1 MIYRAKVEG
10 EGLAIIN
17 FDAKGYKVY
26 DDHYNLV
33 GAFAHN
39 GKVYVNVDKGITY
52 IYFVKDKPDTL
63 PDDKDFLVHDFKVVK
78 YEDCKNAKELQ
89 DFDGTLINGETNTAT
104 YLFTRKEIGPSFY
117 LEVDYTYEGEG
128 DNLIVGF
135 LAESEPDSKANCN
148 GQLLGG
154 CDKYYAKGS
163 YAVGFN
169 PIYSRKLQTPN
180 SPIKDSIV
188 LVNPDGNCELLPIN
202 INEVKGRHT
211 LKIVLNYS
219 SLTIS
224 LDRAELPPIYLA
236 SNSKPGHIYVV
247 GNSGILTSKIRINSL
262 ILYDGKYLGVKE
274 VQQVGFEK
282 VRIKNFKGISEG
294 SIDLGKVNVI
304 IGANNAGKTSLLEA
318 LYLLASAEQ
327 KPAGFNDSIEL
338 LAYLHGIENNAQK
351 SRFLFHFYNTQL
363 PVEIEGGKR
372 VVKITYDNNIIK
384 RVLEGDKE
392 VTKGEQRSL
401 FINSLLL
408 RKYISY
414 IENNWETISN
424 MTDVIKEVISDIN
437 EVNNEEYIPTIT
449 FEPFGGQNT
458 FYLMRSD
465 GKRVRLFDLGEGLQ
479 IFLTVR
485 LLYEFLKPGLI
496 LWDDIESHLNPKLLG
511 RIIAWF
517 DDIPGQIVVTTHN
530 LDVAEDIVETL
541 GARCLAVD
549 IKSGGKLIIREIEDL
564 SKYLELGLDPRVI
577 VRGETVG

>member
-10 EGLAIIN
+10 EGLAIID
-17 FDAKGYKVY
+17 FDAKGYGVY

-33 GAFAHN
+33 RALAHN
-39 GKVYVNVDKGITY
+39 GKVYVNVDKGTAY
-52 IYFVKDKPDTL
+52 IYLVKDKPDTL

-78 YEDCKNAKELQ
+78 YEECKDAKELQ
-89 DFDGTLINGETNTAT
+89 GFDGTLINRETNTAT
-104 YLFTRKEIGPSFY
+104 YLFTHKEIGPSFY

-135 LAESEPDSKANCN
+135 LAESEPDSKTNCN

-154 CDKYYAKGS
+154 CEKYYAKGS

-180 SPIKDSIV
+180 SPIKDIV
-188 LVNPDGNCELLPIN
+188 LVNPDGNCELLPVHVS
-202 INEVKGRHT
+202 EVKGRHT
-211 LKIVLNYS
+211 LKVVYDYG
-219 SLTIS
+219 SLTVS
-224 LDRAELPPIYLA
+224 LDMAGTPPIYLGP
-236 SNSKPGHIYVV
+236 NGKPGHIYVV
-247 GNSGILTSKIRINSL
+247 GNSGAAGSRIRINSL

-274 VQQVGFEK
+274 VQQVGFEE

-294 SIDLGKVNVI
+294 SVDLGKVNVI

-327 KPAGFNDSIEL
+327 RPAGFNDSIEL

-351 SRFLFHFYNTQL
+351 SRSLFHFYNTQL

-372 VVKITYDNNIIK
+372 RVKITYENNVIK
-384 RVLEGDKE
+384 KVLEGDKE
-392 VTKGEQRSL
+392 VTEGEQRAL
-401 FINSLLL
+401 FVNSLLL

-449 FEPFGGQNT
+449 FEPFAGQNT

-485 LLYEFLKPGLI
+485 LLYEYLKPGLI

-511 RIIAWF
+511 HIIAWF
-517 DDIPGQIVVTTHN
+517 ENIPGQVVITTHN
-530 LDVAEDIVETL
+530 LAVAEDIIENF
-541 GARCLAVD
+541 GARCLAIDVKND
-549 IKSGGKLIIREIEDL
+549 GKLVKKEIDNL
-564 SKYLELGLDPRVI
+564 SKYLKLNVDPRVI